1 MTMMNASDTITL
13 VEGYDAV
20 RVFLE
25 TVWRRHDKSVD
36 EIAFVLGGLQWADG
50 APVDPTM
57 WQDWL
62 AAAQIVATAG
72 HRKIEK
78 GNDSR

>member
-1 MTMMNASDTITL
+1 VAHGKP
-13 VEGYDAV
+13 VE
-20 RVFLE
+20 
-25 TVWRRHDKSVD
+25 
-36 EIAFVLGGLQWADG
+36 EIAFVLGGMQWADG